1 MVQMESKHMGQ
12 HYLGSNGG
20 VEVQNRVL
28 EGENGLKTWIIRAQ
42 KCCFWPEKGTLTPDD
57 QNKPS
62 ITVFKYY
69 LAHWNQKISF
79 LHSKLRYWLFLPI
92 LGLLWQ
98 IGFSKM
104 AINRIFLDLGPP
116 KRYQWGPNTWA
127 NIIWGQLGVV
137 SVKNRGLEGKN
148 GFKTWILAKNGNFQS
163 APEGIFFNPK
173 TFPL

>member
-1 MVQMESKHMGQ
+1 MHVHGPRTPQKVQMGSKHMGQ
-12 HYLGSNGG
+12 HYLGSIGG
-20 VEVQNRVL
+20 EVVVQNRVL

-98 IGFSKM
+98 IGLRKM
-104 AINRIFLDLGPP
+104 AINCIFLDLGPP
-116 KRYQWGPNTWA
+116 KRCQWGPNTWA
-127 NIIWGQLGVV
+127 NIICGQCGVGA
-137 SVKNRGLEGKN
+137 GLWVMEKHHH
-148 GFKTWILAKNGNFQS
+148 KPDIPKIS
-163 APEGIFFNPK
+163 KFNYK
-173 TFPL
+173 

>member
-1 MVQMESKHMGQ
+1 MTNINPQFWPILGLLGFSKMAINCIFMDLGPPKRYKWGPNTWANIIWGQ
-12 HYLGSNGG
+12 LGG
-20 VEVQNRVL
+20 VVVQNRVL

-104 AINRIFLDLGPP
+104 AINHIILDLWPP
-116 KRYQWGPNTWA
+116 KRYEWGPTTWA
-127 NIIWGQLGVV
+127 NIIWGQFG
-137 SVKNRGLEGKN
+137 
-148 GFKTWILAKNGNFQS
+148 GF
-163 APEGIFFNPK
+163 
-173 TFPL
+173 